1 MTPTQR
7 MNTPLSITVDHQP
20 EKAASPPT
28 TPEHQTPTGRQPR
41 LADYFRI
48 FSYATRWDVCV
59 YIVGALSSIAA
70 GVTLPLMNVIFGQ
83 LASQFTQ
90 HASISTPSPSS
101 LREFEELLSKQA
113 LYIMALFLGRWAL
126 NSINKF
132 CFRMTGLRLSAAV
145 RLHYLQ
151 SLLDQNI
158 HTLDT
163 LPAGAPAAA
172 ITASANTLQ
181 IGVSERLGTFLQF
194 TGTVVAALVIAFVWS
209 WELTL
214 VTSSLILYSFVIMA
228 VAMPILLKS
237 HAAVARADNR
247 ATAVASEALGAIRLV
262 MAAGAQER
270 VIQKYERWVREAKQ
284 QTRKT
289 APVFGIYFG
298 LIYVGLFGSYG
309 LAFWYGTKRFLLEGS
324 GGVGVVIVV
333 LMSVMMVLT
342 SIERISTPLTAVS
355 KAMVAACEFFTI
367 IDAPAPKRG
376 GLRIDMEGDGDACNR
391 TSKDI
396 VFENVVFAYP
406 SRPGSKVLDGLNLRI
421 QAGLN
426 TAIVGPSGSGKSTIV
441 ALLERWYSLNDQ
453 PFVPKVV
460 QAQPKNGPSDGDD
473 QESTPT
479 DTATE
484 DRIEL
489 SGSVTFSGHNIEEFD
504 VQWWR
509 NQIGLV
515 QQEPFLFNDSIFNNV
530 ARGLIGTQWASAPES
545 QKRDL
550 VLSACEEANAH
561 EFISRLPEGYDSR
574 IGDGGIKLSGGQ
586 RQRIAIARS
595 IVKKPRIIILDEA
608 TSAIDVHG
616 ERTVQAALDRISRN
630 CTTITIAHRLS
641 TIKKAD
647 RIVVL
652 RDGRAVEE
660 GTHEELMRFQTGH
673 YSRLVH
679 AQALTSLLA
688 NDEDAPGTV
697 VASPLAAQEKGMQ
710 EHEESSPEFTF
721 DTDLEA
727 KKETPPTP
735 ASFRS
740 FATLIR
746 QQQIRRPFFFGII
759 LSAMGVATG
768 TPIQA
773 WLFAKVVGVFTL
785 QNPDELR
792 AASNFWALMWLALA
806 GGVGLSYFAAAWIGV
821 GVQSLVGATCKT
833 SYLRGMLYQK
843 LTFFDS
849 DANAHGTLTGRIASD
864 AKQMEELLGLNLVI
878 FLSGVFTVVGC
889 LVISLVFGWKLALVG
904 TFVTMPV
911 MLASGLWKLRQE
923 VKFDQM
929 NSAVFMESSQFATEA
944 VGAMRTVSAF
954 NMEESIIERYR
965 ALLDDHVRVALRKAQ
980 LNSVLFGFT
989 DSASLGCQAL
999 VFWYGGKL
1007 LLRGE
1012 YTLEAFFV
1020 CFMAIIQGAENA
1032 GIALGIAPNGA
1043 QAFTAANRILN
1054 VQTSAEV
1061 DQSGTNEHK
1070 SDSIPD
1076 MEGGVQIELHD
1087 VQFRYPTRDVPIFQG
1102 TSLTIEKGQYAAIVG
1117 PSGCGKTTIVSL
1129 LERFYDLE
1137 PNSGEILC
1145 NGTNINKVNRYSYRQ
1160 SLSLVAQEPTMFQG
1174 TIRDN
1179 ILLGAASGPEQSINQ
1194 AKIEKVCR
1202 DASIHDFIVSLPDGY
1217 DTDVGQKGVSLS
1229 GGQKQRIAL
1238 ARALIRDPKILL
1250 LDEAT
1255 SALDSESERAVQG
1268 ALEKARRGR
1277 TMVVVAHR
1285 LSTVQNADV
1294 IFVLD
1299 KGFVIEKGTHEE
1311 LLRRQGIY
1319 WNMVSFLET
1328 NQVFPIIR
1336 ANSNRSA
1343 RARRWTND
1351 CRNDDRK
1358 IVFHRVRLRGY

>member
-1 MTPTQR
+1 MSRPSVGESSIVTTDNNTRTP
-7 MNTPLSITVDHQP
+7 
-20 EKAASPPT
+20 PPT
-28 TPEHQTPTGRQPR
+28 DRQPC
-41 LADYFRI
+41 LADYLRI
-48 FSYATRWDVCV
+48 FRYATRWDVCV
-59 YIVGALSSIAA
+59 YTVGALSSLAA
-70 GVTLPLMNVIFGQ
+70 GVTLPLMNVLFGQ

-90 HASISTPSPSS
+90 HASLSAPSS
-101 LREFEELLSKQA
+101 SSISDFEELLSKQS

-151 SLLDQNI
+151 SLLHHNI
-158 HTLDT
+158 HALDT

-181 IGVSERLGTFLQF
+181 IGVSERLGTLLQF
-194 TGTVVAALVIAFVWS
+194 TGTVVAALVIAFIWS

-214 VTSSLILYSFVIMA
+214 VTSSLVLYSCVIMV
-228 VAMPILLKS
+228 VAMPVLLKS
-237 HAAVARADNR
+237 HAAVSRAENR

-270 VIQKYERWVREAKQ
+270 VLRNYERWVREAKR

-298 LIYVGLFGSYG
+298 LIYLGLFGSYG
-309 LAFWYGTKRFLLEGS
+309 LAFWYGTKRFILEGSGS
-324 GGVGVVIVV
+324 GGVGTVIVV

-342 SIERISTPLTAVS
+342 SVERISTPLTAIS
-355 KAMVAACEFFTI
+355 KAMVVACEFFTI
-367 IDAPAPKRG
+367 IDAPAPKCG
-376 GLRIDMEGDGDACNR
+376 GLRMDLDGDGGD
-391 TSKDI
+391 TSKDL
-396 VFENVVFAYP
+396 VFENVMFAYP

-421 QAGLN
+421 RAGLN

-441 ALLERWYSLNDQ
+441 ALLERWYSLSDQ
-453 PFVPKVV
+453 PSVPK
-460 QAQPKNGPSDGDD
+460 
-473 QESTPT
+473 
-479 DTATE
+479 
-484 DRIEL
+484 DRVEL

-515 QQEPFLFNDSIFNNV
+515 QQESFLFNDSIFNNV
-530 ARGLIGTQWASAPES
+530 ARGLIGTQWASAPEP
-545 QKRDL
+545 QRRDL
-550 VLSACEEANAH
+550 VFSACKEVNAH

-616 ERTVQAALDRISRN
+616 ERIVQAALDRISRN

-647 RIVVL
+647 RIIVL

-660 GTHEELMRFQTGH
+660 GTHEELMHVSSGH

-679 AQALTSLLA
+679 AQALTNLSVR
-688 NDEDAPGTV
+688 DEHFSDGV
-697 VASPLAAQEKGMQ
+697 NASPSLLAAQEKGMQ
-710 EHEESSPEFTF
+710 EHEESNPQFTL
-721 DTDLEA
+721 DTDLEG
-727 KKETPPTP
+727 KKETTPTP

-740 FATLIR
+740 FATLIH
-746 QQQIRRPFFFGII
+746 QQQIHPLFFTGIL
-759 LSAMGVATG
+759 LSAMCIAAG

-773 WLFAKVVGVFTL
+773 WLFAKVVGVFTI
-785 QNPDELR
+785 QNPAELR
-792 AASNFWALMWLALA
+792 TSSNFWALMWLALA

-821 GVQSLVGATCKT
+821 AAQSRVGATCRA

-843 LTFFDS
+843 LPFFDA
-849 DANAHGTLTGRIASD
+849 DANAHGALTGRIASD

-929 NSAVFMESSQFATEA
+929 NSAVFMESAQFATEA
-944 VGAMRTVSAF
+944 VGAMRTVAAF
-954 NMEESIIERYR
+954 NMEESIIDRYR
-965 ALLDDHVRVALRKAQ
+965 VLLDDHVKVALRKAQ
-980 LNSVLFGFT
+980 LNSAAFGFT

-999 VFWYGGKL
+999 IFWYGGRL

-1032 GIALGIAPNGA
+1032 GIALGIAPNAA

-1054 VQTSAEV
+1054 VQTSAEA
-1061 DQSGTNEHK
+1061 DRAGTSEHQ

-1076 MEGGVQIELHD
+1076 MEGGIQVEFRD
-1087 VQFRYPTRDVPIFQG
+1087 VHFRYPTRDVPIFQG
-1102 TSLTIEKGQYAAIVG
+1102 TSLTIQKGQYAAVVG
-1117 PSGCGKTTIVSL
+1117 PSGCGKTTIISL

-1137 PNSGEILC
+1137 RDSGAILC
-1145 NGTNINKVNRYSYRQ
+1145 NGANINEFNRYSYRQ
-1160 SLSLVAQEPTMFQG
+1160 NLSLVAQESTMFQG

-1179 ILLGAASGPEQSINQ
+1179 ILLGAASSPEHTISQ
-1194 AKIEKVCR
+1194 AKIEEVCR

-1255 SALDSESERAVQG
+1255 SALDSESERAVHG
-1268 ALEKARRGR
+1268 ALERARRGR

-1285 LSTVQNADV
+1285 LSTIQNADV

-1299 KGFVIEKGTHEE
+1299 KG
-1311 LLRRQGIY
+1311 
-1319 WNMVSFLET
+1319 
-1328 NQVFPIIR
+1328 
-1336 ANSNRSA
+1336 
-1343 RARRWTND
+1343 
-1351 CRNDDRK
+1351 CR
-1358 IVFHRVRLRGY
+1358 H